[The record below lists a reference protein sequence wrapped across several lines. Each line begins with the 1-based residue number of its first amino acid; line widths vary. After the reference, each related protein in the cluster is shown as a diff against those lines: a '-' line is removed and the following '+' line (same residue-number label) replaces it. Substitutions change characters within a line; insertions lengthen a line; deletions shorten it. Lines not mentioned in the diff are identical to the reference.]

1 MQKKFTTITGF
12 RPSKPLKNVFGPK
25 APLPIRKWV
34 GQKLDPKVILTTRLI
49 IPSKILAGPDP

>member
-34 GQKLDPKVILTTRLI
+34 GSKTRPKGDFDN
-49 IPSKILAGPDP
+49 PPNHSKQDFGRT